1 MNTEPGLERK
11 IRRSIYR
18 ASDLQHKQVHN
29 LFGELGLFPGQTF
42 VLYALWDQDGL
53 TQSELT
59 ARLNRSPS
67 TITKKVQRME
77 KAGFVERRPD
87 PTDER
92 VSRVYLTEVGRSV
105 QDEVKKVWRTLED
118 ETFRTFGPEERT
130 RLRRFFLQMRDNLIR
145 VNQGKPTS

>member
-77 KAGFVERRPD
+77 TPSSLVRKYSQPGA
-87 PTDER
+87 T
-92 VSRVYLTEVGRSV
+92 LTTSMS
-105 QDEVKKVWRTLED
+105 
-118 ETFRTFGPEERT
+118 PC
-130 RLRRFFLQMRDNLIR
+130 RLMPAWAM
-145 VNQGKPTS
+145 GKPSLVLSPIHCGRGSNSISKVSAALPSRESR